1 MGNAAGIISMVPLAI
16 MLAVMLIS
24 GLIGLIRGLKKTVFS
39 LMVVGASIILSLIL
53 TLILCNPKGGAL
65 VNVLD
70 KVTGPMFETM
80 GLGALAEVEAFSTV
94 SHYYVSMLAGP
105 FVFMALFYVLR
116 FIIGIV
122 MKFFVKKIPIMNNI
136 PKVAKKL
143 GGLGAGMAMGFI
155 VIMITMMPILGTL
168 DVMNTAITEMS
179 AAVSQ
184 DDAGANDVTEV
195 FDGMTNK
202 GAGKTMRVLGGD
214 LLYSATSNK
223 KYEGQKVTLKTE
235 ISGMSHLLTSLTSLG
250 GDFSNFEG
258 EDNAFTK
265 IADATEESPLISL
278 LTAECI
284 STAADKWRNG
294 EEFMGVSSL
303 GGDEPLIKPLM
314 DAVLEVFAATEGEYL
329 AEDLRSIGSAIGVLG
344 KYGLL
349 DESGDQEGLL
359 KKLNNTPILS
369 EMAAALHSNPRM
381 SKVEQEVSS
390 LGLRAFANVVGV
402 PQEGDENYEE
412 YKQMTKSIAES
423 LNNSADMTKEEKRD
437 MVKSELVNAAADYGT
452 DLEGE
457 VADQITDNF
466 VEEFGDRDDVT
477 DEEIEEFIEKYQ
489 NDVNA

>member
-179 AAVSQ
+179 AAV
-184 DDAGANDVTEV
+184 
-195 FDGMTNK
+195 
-202 GAGKTMRVLGGD
+202 
-214 LLYSATSNK
+214 
-223 KYEGQKVTLKTE
+223 
-235 ISGMSHLLTSLTSLG
+235 
-250 GDFSNFEG
+250 
-258 EDNAFTK
+258 
-265 IADATEESPLISL
+265 
-278 LTAECI
+278 
-284 STAADKWRNG
+284 
-294 EEFMGVSSL
+294 
-303 GGDEPLIKPLM
+303 
-314 DAVLEVFAATEGEYL
+314 
-329 AEDLRSIGSAIGVLG
+329 
-344 KYGLL
+344 
-349 DESGDQEGLL
+349 
-359 KKLNNTPILS
+359 
-369 EMAAALHSNPRM
+369 
-381 SKVEQEVSS
+381 
-390 LGLRAFANVVGV
+390 
-402 PQEGDENYEE
+402 
-412 YKQMTKSIAES
+412 
-423 LNNSADMTKEEKRD
+423 
-437 MVKSELVNAAADYGT
+437 
-452 DLEGE
+452 
-457 VADQITDNF
+457 
-466 VEEFGDRDDVT
+466 
-477 DEEIEEFIEKYQ
+477 
-489 NDVNA
+489 